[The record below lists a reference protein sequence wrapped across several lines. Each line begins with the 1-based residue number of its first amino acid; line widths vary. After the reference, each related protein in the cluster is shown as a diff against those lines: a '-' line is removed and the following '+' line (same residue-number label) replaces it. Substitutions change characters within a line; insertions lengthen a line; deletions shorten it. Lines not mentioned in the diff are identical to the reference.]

1 MNAHNLSRFLIAL
14 AVACGALAL
23 PDTVLAAEAGGDRW
37 GIWLTIGRFFNLF
50 LLIAILV
57 WATRK
62 PLAAFIAARTQ
73 KIHEQLAEAQA
84 ARRQAEAKLAEIE
97 SRMSHLDDEIRE
109 LKAVAEKEAQE
120 EYQRL
125 LAEARQDAG
134 KIIEKGR
141 REIEGM
147 TRAAQIS
154 LKAHVAELSVK
165 LAEDTV
171 RRDITNED
179 RARIF
184 ARFVTRLRGKE

>member
-1 MNAHNLSRFLIAL
+1 
-14 AVACGALAL
+14 
-23 PDTVLAAEAGGDRW
+23 
-37 GIWLTIGRFFNLF
+37 
-50 LLIAILV
+50 
-57 WATRK
+57 
-62 PLAAFIAARTQ
+62 
-73 KIHEQLAEAQA
+73 
-84 ARRQAEAKLAEIE
+84 
-97 SRMSHLDDEIRE
+97 MSHLDDEIRE